1 MKVAGKSTLALVL
14 VLTPGF
20 CSAAED
26 ASVALGSGLV
36 LEAAAAPSLPA
47 PAPAEK
53 PPVAAPAA
61 VKLNSK
67 QMAEALGV
75 PEQRLPDLMK
85 ALKLNDDEL
94 QEVAQ
99 VAKKL
104 GATLD
109 RLMRLSKALRVPIQQ
124 LEKEIYTP
132 RFEKVELDLLQKLAA
147 QGSGKILHSN
157 NNRLSFDA
165 WKQIPDLYRRVGLN
179 HFGVEWF
186 NTSIYEWE
194 GSGPQ
199 AVKVLRPM
207 HMDHYKELIFNR
219 LPMVVNEPAVSTL
232 SKQRMVEV
240 KNPKTGRTE
249 SVPLVVR
256 AAGFDYET
264 QPETTVT
271 ELGAAWANLARL
283 ARNRNTALTLRVGS
297 NLLSMGDMEEIL
309 ESGGRIELLLSKPIV
324 KSPNKPDERNRFDD
338 YDKLMDFLTTL
349 RARNLHT
356 RMTVRYNN
364 ANLDLFLLDSREGR
378 QHLRNI
384 LGIPKNPL

>member
-1 MKVAGKSTLALVL
+1 
-14 VLTPGF
+14 
-20 CSAAED
+20 
-26 ASVALGSGLV
+26 
-36 LEAAAAPSLPA
+36 
-47 PAPAEK
+47 
-53 PPVAAPAA
+53 
-61 VKLNSK
+61 
-67 QMAEALGV
+67 
-75 PEQRLPDLMK
+75 
-85 ALKLNDDEL
+85 
-94 QEVAQ
+94 
-99 VAKKL
+99 
-104 GATLD
+104 
-109 RLMRLSKALRVPIQQ
+109 
-124 LEKEIYTP
+124 
-132 RFEKVELDLLQKLAA
+132 
-147 QGSGKILHSN
+147 
-157 NNRLSFDA
+157 
-165 WKQIPDLYRRVGLN
+165 
-179 HFGVEWF
+179 
-186 NTSIYEWE
+186 
-194 GSGPQ
+194 
-199 AVKVLRPM
+199 
-207 HMDHYKELIFNR
+207 
-219 LPMVVNEPAVSTL
+219 
-232 SKQRMVEV
+232 MVEV